1 MTSDVG
7 DPKDRQRTGGALC
20 ASYSVENVDPTPA
33 IVTGLIFDA
42 FHFGV
47 SFGKTSDRY
56 DLLSIASNPQTMD
69 FRHDRS
75 HKE

>member
-7 DPKDRQRTGGALC
+7 DPKDRQRAGGPLC
-20 ASYSVENVDPTPA
+20 ASYSVENADPTPE
-33 IVTGLIFDA
+33 IVTGRMFDA
-42 FHFGV
+42 FHSGV

-69 FRHDRS
+69 LWHDRS